1 MNNIRVAGIDYE
13 IQYLSSEEMNGNI
26 GLADFNNQ
34 KIMIN
39 TGITEQTK
47 RIALMHETLHI
58 LDKAYNLKLS
68 EDQVTYTA
76 HALIALAADNPGSGV
91 L

>member
-1 MNNIRVAGIDYE
+1 MMIRVSGIEYDIDY
-13 IQYLSSEEMNGNI
+13 LSPEEMNGNI

-34 KIMIN
+34 RIMIS

-47 RIALMHETLHI
+47 RIALMHETIHI
-58 LDKAYNLKLS
+58 LDKAYNIKLS
-68 EDQVTYTA
+68 EEQVTTLA
-76 HALIALAADNPGSGV
+76 HAIVALVADNPMSEV

>member
-1 MNNIRVAGIDYE
+1 MIRISGIDYQIE
-13 IQYLSSEEMNGNI
+13 YLDPEDMGGNI

-34 KIMIN
+34 RIMIS

-47 RIALMHETLHI
+47 RIALIHETLHI
-58 LDKAYNLKLS
+58 LDKAYNIKLS
-68 EDQVTYTA
+68 EEQVTTLA
-76 HALIALAADNPGSGV
+76 HAIVALVVDNPNSEV

>member
-1 MNNIRVAGIDYE
+1 
-13 IQYLSSEEMNGNI
+13 
-26 GLADFNNQ
+26 
-34 KIMIN
+34 MIN

-76 HALIALAADNPGSGV
+76 HALVALAVDNPNSGV

>member
-39 TGITEQTK
+39 I
-47 RIALMHETLHI
+47 I
-58 LDKAYNLKLS
+58 LGLS
-68 EDQVTYTA
+68 LSQFCF
-76 HALIALAADNPGSGV
+76 
-91 L
+91 

>member
-1 MNNIRVAGIDYE
+1 MIRVSGIEYDIDY
-13 IQYLSSEEMNGNI
+13 LSPEEMNGNI

-34 KIMIN
+34 RIMIS

-47 RIALMHETLHI
+47 RIALMHETIHI
-58 LDKAYNLKLS
+58 LDKAYNIKLS
-68 EDQVTYTA
+68 EEQVTTLA
-76 HALIALAADNPGSGV
+76 HAIVALVADNPMSEV

>member
-1 MNNIRVAGIDYE
+1 MMIRVSGIEYDIDY
-13 IQYLSSEEMNGNI
+13 LTPEEMGGNI

-34 KIMIN
+34 RIMIS

-47 RIALMHETLHI
+47 RIALMHETIHI
-58 LDKAYNLKLS
+58 LDKAYNIKLT
-68 EDQVTYTA
+68 EEQVTTLA
-76 HALIALAADNPGSGV
+76 HAIVALVADNPMSEV